1 MHLSSNPKGFH
12 PVSPQQANHGFESQW
27 SRKVPTI
34 GGCLAPI
41 FLLVVYL
48 PDPKVEFF
56 FWGSTRMALL
66 DWGDPGDIEGL
77 PPQAVHIKHVQHLT
91 PAMAAI
97 LHGTF
102 HRISSPFL
110 ASRHLQARHRLLQ
123 KHNVLIFP
131 GKYLQPKPSKLN
143 TDFVHW
149 WFGKQ
154 DSDVDIIREGIKPLT
169 ENMAFSLLYYNRGLL
184 TVLTSIAHHWPFNLA
199 SSFAELQIFVNE
211 PQVVAIC

>member
-1 MHLSSNPKGFH
+1 VHLWSNPKGFH

-48 PDPKVEFF
+48 PDPKVEVFS
-56 FWGSTRMALL
+56 WGSTRMALL

-97 LHGTF
+97 LHGTI

-110 ASRHLQARHRLLQ
+110 ASTYLQARHRLLQ

-131 GKYLQPKPSKLN
+131 GKYLQPKPNKLKHRLCPLVVRKAGFGCWHHSRRHQN
-143 TDFVHW
+143 TH
-149 WFGKQ
+149 GKL
-154 DSDVDIIREGIKPLT
+154 P
-169 ENMAFSLLYYNRGLL
+169 FHLYTNRGLL
-184 TVLTSIAHHWPFNLA
+184 TFLTSIAPLA
-199 SSFAELQIFVNE
+199 F
-211 PQVVAIC
+211 